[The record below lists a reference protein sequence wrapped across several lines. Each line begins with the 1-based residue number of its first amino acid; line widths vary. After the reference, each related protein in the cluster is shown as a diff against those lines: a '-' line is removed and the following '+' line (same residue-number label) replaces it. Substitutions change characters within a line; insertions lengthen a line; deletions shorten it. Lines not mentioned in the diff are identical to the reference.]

1 MSETAQA
8 YRPGQPAA
16 STGPARPWL
25 VLVGLALGLCITN
38 GFARFAYGLLL
49 PAMKSELGWS
59 YAQAGWLNTANAL
72 GYLAGAVLTM
82 VLIARISPSRL
93 FSFGIVTTTLA
104 LLATGYDPALWW
116 QSLWRVLAGV
126 FGALSFSSGGA
137 LAAQLFQDSPR
148 KNALAIAFLFGFGGG
163 SGIVLAGGVLPLML
177 DRYGPASW
185 PVGWYLVGLA
195 CVAFAPLSLW
205 AAESLRPPKQK
216 APPRPVLP
224 LRRMLPEFAGY
235 AAFGLGYIVYMTFL
249 SAWMT
254 EQGSGAGLIATVWVL
269 LGLCLCVSPFVW
281 RPVFARFASGLP
293 LALILGCIALGSVL
307 AVFYP
312 SGPGLMVSAAVF
324 GLSVFMAPGAVT
336 NFTRHNLPIT
346 HWGASISLFTVV
358 FAVSQTVGP
367 VAAGW
372 LGDASGDIGNG
383 LLAAAAVL
391 GAGAA
396 LALLQRPIGD
406 PQHENRL

>member
-1 MSETAQA
+1 MSISEQSVGTTAA
-8 YRPGQPAA
+8 ER
-16 STGPARPWL
+16 RPWL
-25 VLVGLALGLCITN
+25 VLLGLALGLCITN

-82 VLIARISPSRL
+82 LLISRISPSRL

-104 LLATGYDPALWW
+104 LLVTGYDPALWW
-116 QSLWRVLAGV
+116 QALWRVLAGV
-126 FGALSFSSGGA
+126 FGALSFSTGGA
-137 LAAQLFQDSPR
+137 LAAQLYADNPR

-163 SGIVLAGGVLPLML
+163 SGIVLAGGALPLML
-177 DRYGPASW
+177 EWYGPASW
-185 PVGWYLVGLA
+185 PKGWYLVGIA
-195 CVAFAPLSLW
+195 CVVFAPLSLW
-205 AAESLRPPKQK
+205 ASESLRPPRQG
-216 APPRPVLP
+216 AQARVRLP
-224 LRRMLPEFAGY
+224 LARMVPEIAGY

-254 EQGSGAGLIATVWVL
+254 EQGSGGTLIAAVWTL
-269 LGLCLCVSPFVW
+269 LGVCLCLSPFVW
-281 RPVFARFASGLP
+281 RPVFARFATGVPLAMILACIAVGSGL
-293 LALILGCIALGSVL
+293 
-307 AVFYP
+307 AVIYP
-312 SGPGLMVSAAVF
+312 SGPGLVVSAMVF

-336 NFTRHNLPIT
+336 NFTRHNLPMAS
-346 HWGASISLFTVV
+346 WGAAISLFTVI
-358 FAVSQTVGP
+358 FAISQTIGP

-391 GAGAA
+391 GVGALVA
-396 LALLQRPIGD
+396 LMQRRID
-406 PQHENRL
+406 

>member
-1 MSETAQA
+1 MSTSEHGGA
-8 YRPGQPAA
+8 GAA
-16 STGPARPWL
+16 ERRPWL
-25 VLVGLALGLCITN
+25 VLLGLALGLCITN

-82 VLIARISPSRL
+82 VLIARVSPSRL
-93 FSFGIVTTTLA
+93 FSFGLVTTTLA

-116 QSLWRVLAGV
+116 QTLWRILAGV

-137 LAAQLFQDSPR
+137 LAAQLFPDSPR

-163 SGIVLAGGVLPLML
+163 SGIVLAGGALPLML
-177 DRYGPASW
+177 EWYGPASW
-185 PVGWYLVGLA
+185 PMGWYLVGIT
-195 CVAFAPLSLW
+195 CVVFAPLSLW
-205 AAESLRPPKQK
+205 ASESLRPPRQS
-216 APPRPVLP
+216 AARRARLPV
-224 LRRMLPEFAGY
+224 RRMLPEIAGY

-254 EQGSGAGLIATVWVL
+254 EQGSGGGLIAAVWAL
-269 LGLCLCVSPFVW
+269 LGVCLCVSPFVW

-293 LALILGCIALGSVL
+293 LAMILACIAVGSGL
-307 AVFYP
+307 AVVYP
-312 SGPGLMVSAAVF
+312 AGPGLAVSAAIF

-336 NFTRHNLPIT
+336 NFTRHNLPMES
-346 HWGASISLFTVV
+346 WGGAISLFTVV
-358 FAVSQTVGP
+358 FALSQTIGP

-372 LGDASGDIGNG
+372 LGDRSGDIGNG

-391 GAGAA
+391 GGGA
-396 LALLQRPIGD
+396 LVALLQRRIG
-406 PQHENRL
+406 

>member
-1 MSETAQA
+1 MSGNEQS
-8 YRPGQPAA
+8 GGAA
-16 STGPARPWL
+16 ERRPWL
-25 VLVGLALGLCITN
+25 VLLGLALGLCITN

-49 PAMKSELGWS
+49 PAMKSELGWN

-82 VLIARISPSRL
+82 ALIARISPSRL
-93 FSFGIVTTTLA
+93 FSFGLVTTTIA

-116 QSLWRVLAGV
+116 QTLWRVLAGV

-137 LAAQLFQDSPR
+137 LAAQLFPDSPR

-163 SGIVLAGGVLPLML
+163 SGIVLAGGTLPLML
-177 DRYGPASW
+177 DWYGPASW
-185 PVGWYLVGLA
+185 PMGWYLVGIT

-205 AAESLRPPKQK
+205 ASESLRPPRQNAVQR
-216 APPRPVLP
+216 APLP
-224 LRRMLPEFAGY
+224 LRRMWPEIAGY

-254 EQGSGAGLIATVWVL
+254 EQGSGGGLIAAVWAL
-269 LGLCLCVSPFVW
+269 LGVCLCVSPFVW

-293 LALILGCIALGSVL
+293 LAMILACIAVGSGL
-307 AVFYP
+307 AVIYP
-312 SGPGLMVSAAVF
+312 AGPGLAVSAVIF

-336 NFTRHNLPIT
+336 NFTRHNLPMAS
-346 HWGASISLFTVV
+346 WGASISLFTVV
-358 FAVSQTVGP
+358 FAVSQTLGP

-372 LGDASGDIGNG
+372 LGDRSGDIGNG

-391 GAGAA
+391 GAGA
-396 LALLQRPIGD
+396 LVVLLQRRIG
-406 PQHENRL
+406 